1 MLYIYL
7 KYVEAEKAIILAN
20 RSAAL
25 YHMEKYDH
33 ALKDIQ
39 RAIDNGYPKDLMYK
53 ITERKARCYL
63 GKKDHVKA
71 LQCFK

>member
-1 MLYIYL
+1 MKKIT
-7 KYVEAEKAIILAN
+7 ESEKAIILAN

-25 YHMEKYDH
+25 YHMEKYDL

-39 RAIDNGYPKDLMYK
+39 RAIRLQYPKELMYK
-53 ITERKARCYL
+53 LTERRARCYL

-71 LQCFK
+71 LECFK